1 MDKYQQPVVDF
12 SNVFKSFG
20 DVRALHGISFELQSG
35 EAFAIL
41 GHNGA
46 GKTTAIRLILGLFKP
61 DQGFIR
67 LLGHDPY
74 PEKEPIRELRQQ
86 IGVVQEEDRLYL
98 RMSGEENLEF
108 WLALY
113 GKRKAADKKQVF
125 SALEWVGLENKAQV
139 KVGTYSKGMRRRLAI
154 ARALILE
161 PQLLILDEPTV
172 GLDPEARVEVRELL
186 ERLIQSEGLTLLM
199 TSHDLDEVEKLCER
213 LIVIDHGQILLS
225 GTLPE
230 LQAGQ
235 QPQLFINFLH
245 GGDEPI
251 SDALLKGLNALPFV
265 AQLALTDSELVL
277 TLNQNDPELISQVV
291 TRLAKGGVGIA
302 KVELRQRS
310 LEEIY
315 LQAINGRARNESHE
329 KQ

>member
-1 MDKYQQPVVDF
+1 MSKHQQPVVTF
-12 SNVFKSFG
+12 SNVFKSF
-20 DVRALHGISFELQSG
+20 VEVQALRGISFNLQQG

-46 GKTTAIRLILGLFKP
+46 GKTTSIRLMLGLLKP
-61 DQGFIR
+61 DRGTVR
-67 LLGHDPY
+67 LLGRDPY
-74 PEKEPIRELRQQ
+74 PEEAPTRELRRKV
-86 IGVVQEEDRLYL
+86 GVVQEEDRLYL
-98 RMSGEENLEF
+98 QMSGEENLNF

-113 GKRKAADKKQVF
+113 DKQKPDEKGQVL
-125 SALEWVGLENKAQV
+125 SALEWVGLENKARV

-161 PQLLILDEPTV
+161 PQLLILDEPTI

-186 ERLIQSEGLTLLM
+186 ESLVHNKGLTLLM

-225 GTLPE
+225 GTLSE
-230 LQAGQ
+230 LRAGQ
-235 QPQLFINFLH
+235 HPQLSIQILH
-245 GGDEPI
+245 GKGKSLPDE
-251 SDALLKGLNALPFV
+251 LLKELHALPFV
-265 AQLALTDSELVL
+265 TQLAFENSELLL
-277 TLNQNDPELISQVV
+277 TLNQDDPEHTSQVV
-291 TRLAKGGVGIA
+291 ARLANAGVGIE

-315 LQAINGRARNESHE
+315 LRAINCQAGNETNE
-329 KQ
+329 K